1 MKTPTKFVKKLASEQ
16 RQQLTEIMKSPAPQ
30 RKRMRAHTILLSER
44 RYSVDRIADI
54 YQVDRDRV
62 SQWLDWWEQYQFE
75 GLDDDPRGGRPP
87 KLNPDEKKEAVEI
100 LRQEPRSIK
109 QGLKS
114 IADEI
119 GKIISSETLKK
130 ILKTENY
137 SWKRM
142 RRSSRKQVGISFEG

>member
-1 MKTPTKFVKKLASEQ
+1 
-16 RQQLTEIMKSPAPQ
+16 
-30 RKRMRAHTILLSER
+30 MRAHTILLSER